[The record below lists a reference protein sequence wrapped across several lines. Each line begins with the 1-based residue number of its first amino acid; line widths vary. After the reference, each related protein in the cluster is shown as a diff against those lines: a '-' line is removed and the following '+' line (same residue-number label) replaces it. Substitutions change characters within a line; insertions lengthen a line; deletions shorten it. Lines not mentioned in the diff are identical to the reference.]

1 MIQAEGKYELAT
13 YTLDEFLLGKGYY
26 RIGLSVNSLGHF
38 EIGGKINDVNGKF
51 ILDTGAS
58 GTVINE
64 TDITHFNL
72 QTVTADDDKAAGLGS
87 TTMTVQ
93 KSKGN
98 RIALGSF
105 LIEDCQVGII
115 HLGHVNEA
123 LENKGSAQVNG
134 VVGADIL
141 NKFDAVIDYGSNAL
155 FLRKGSFAKDFE
167 H

>member
-1 MIQAEGKYELAT
+1 MIQTEGKYELVT
-13 YTLDEFLLGKGYY
+13 YTLDEFLINKGYC
-26 RIGLSVNSLGHF
+26 RIRLSVNSLGHF
-38 EIGGKINDVNGKF
+38 EVDGSINSVKAKF

-64 TDITHFNL
+64 TDISHFNL
-72 QTVTADDDKAAGLGS
+72 QTVTTDDDKAAGLGS

-98 RIALGSF
+98 RIELRDF
-105 LIEDCQVGII
+105 VIEDWQVGII

-134 VVGADIL
+134 VIGADIL
-141 NKFDAVIDYGSNAL
+141 NRFEAVIDYGTASL
-155 FLRKGSFAKDFE
+155 YLRRMDHKELD
-167 H
+167 